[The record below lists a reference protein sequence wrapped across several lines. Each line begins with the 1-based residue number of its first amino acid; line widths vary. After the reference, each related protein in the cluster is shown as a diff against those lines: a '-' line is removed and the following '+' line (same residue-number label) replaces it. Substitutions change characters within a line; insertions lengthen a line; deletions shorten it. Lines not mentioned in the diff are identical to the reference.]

1 MANYTGTVKW
11 YDSERGYGFVST
23 NDGRDVFLH
32 HSQIKEKGFDKEVHE
47 GESIGFDIIEQEKG
61 PAAIN
66 VHKNS

>member
-11 YDSERGYGFVST
+11 YDSERGYGFIST
-23 NDGRDVFLH
+23 NDGRDAFVH
-32 HSQIKEKGFDKEVHE
+32 HSQIKENGTLKDLHE
-47 GESIGFDIIEQEKG
+47 GESVSFDIIKENKG